1 MQPGGE
7 AALLAPATDLGG
19 HVEQRLLAGVLGV
32 GGVRQHAAADRQRA
46 RADRGQQRLQGIAV
60 AGLGPPGELVDVVRL
75 HAVSSSE
82 VLRNDNAWVP
92 LPTRIGRYAVR
103 RRIGSGGFAT
113 VWLGYDES
121 LDSPVAIKVLAD
133 NWTDDHHVKQRFVDE
148 GRFLRKVESPHVV
161 PVYDAGELDDGRPYL
176 VMGYADQGTLADRLE
191 RRRPGA
197 RRGARGGPPGRARA
211 QCPAPAGRRAPRH
224 QAGQRAVPN
233 RGGPVDSGGETV
245 EVRAMVGDLGL
256 GKTVDMSS
264 RLTMIAGTPTFVAPE
279 QAQGERIDARADQY
293 SLAALAYLLLTGR
306 PPHRHATLAA
316 AANPG
321 EPDPMS
327 TPEWPVPP
335 AVEDVVRRGLAAD
348 RDERWPDVA
357 AFTAALA
364 QAAGSGP
371 GAVGAP
377 RVLPIDPQRTQ
388 PGARP
393 SPLTAQPPLAD
404 PTPPKGTG
412 RRRVLVAVAAVVLL
426 VAGAVG
432 GYAAWLGLDD
442 GSTTLSDSRS
452 TLTVTVP
459 DDWDRDT
466 ATDGWQ
472 PPDADTTYPA
482 LSVGSSADWET
493 DGRRGGVRR
502 GAAGQQAAEDR
513 ARPPRVRAA
522 RGHHRRRARRRPVDD
537 RVLHRLPV
545 RDGRARGPGRGQP
558 AAMGAGPRRPPKHGG
573 RRPRL
578 GRHARAVGAGPR
590 ARTRR
595 RPAGP
600 GCPSR

>member
-1 MQPGGE
+1 
-7 AALLAPATDLGG
+7 
-19 HVEQRLLAGVLGV
+19 
-32 GGVRQHAAADRQRA
+32 
-46 RADRGQQRLQGIAV
+46 
-60 AGLGPPGELVDVVRL
+60 
-75 HAVSSSE
+75 
-82 VLRNDNAWVP
+82 
-92 LPTRIGRYAVR
+92 
-103 RRIGSGGFAT
+103 
-113 VWLGYDES
+113 
-121 LDSPVAIKVLAD
+121 
-133 NWTDDHHVKQRFVDE
+133 
-148 GRFLRKVESPHVV
+148 
-161 PVYDAGELDDGRPYL
+161 
-176 VMGYADQGTLADRLE
+176 
-191 RRRPGA
+191 
-197 RRGARGGPPGRARA
+197 
-211 QCPAPAGRRAPRH
+211 
-224 QAGQRAVPN
+224 
-233 RGGPVDSGGETV
+233 
-245 EVRAMVGDLGL
+245 MVGDLGL

-335 AVEDVVRRGLAAD
+335 AVEAVVRRGLAAD

-371 GAVGAP
+371 GPVGAP

-404 PTPPKGTG
+404 PP
-412 RRRVLVAVAAVVLL
+412 RRPVRGAAGSSSPSPRSSLL
-426 VAGAVG
+426 VAGGVG
-432 GYAAWLGLDD
+432 GYAAWQGLD
-442 GSTTLSDSRS
+442 GTTTLSDSRS

-459 DDWDRDT
+459 DDWDRAT

-493 DGRRGGVRR
+493 DGGEGVFVGVLPGSKLPTTVPGHPECGPPEDTIDDERDGDR
-502 GAAGQQAAEDR
+502 SMTVYFTDCPYVTVERVVQVAANRLLWVQ
-513 ARPPRVRAA
+513 VRADTP
-522 RGHHRRRARRRPVDD
+522 RHRR
-537 RVLHRLPV
+537 
-545 RDGRARGPGRGQP
+545 
-558 AAMGAGPRRPPKHGG
+558 

-578 GRHARAVGAGPR
+578 GHHGRRRRASDRWTCSARCRHALGSEGVGCVSR
-590 ARTRR
+590 LDERRSVQCR
-595 RPAGP
+595 RPCDVMTQPAATLRRGRVTRGGERAECAFHRAAAVRTGVAP
-600 GCPSR
+600 AICRRAAR

>member
-1 MQPGGE
+1 M
-7 AALLAPATDLGG
+7 
-19 HVEQRLLAGVLGV
+19 
-32 GGVRQHAAADRQRA
+32 
-46 RADRGQQRLQGIAV
+46 
-60 AGLGPPGELVDVVRL
+60 
-75 HAVSSSE
+75 
-82 VLRNDNAWVP
+82 
-92 LPTRIGRYAVR
+92 
-103 RRIGSGGFAT
+103 
-113 VWLGYDES
+113 
-121 LDSPVAIKVLAD
+121 
-133 NWTDDHHVKQRFVDE
+133 
-148 GRFLRKVESPHVV
+148 
-161 PVYDAGELDDGRPYL
+161 
-176 VMGYADQGTLADRLE
+176 
-191 RRRPGA
+191 PGA
-197 RRGARGGPPGRARA
+197 
-211 QCPAPAGRRAPRH
+211 
-224 QAGQRAVPN
+224 
-233 RGGPVDSGGETV
+233 STV

-279 QAQGERIDARADQY
+279 QAQGEHIDARADQY

-377 RVLPIDPQRTQ
+377 RVLPDRPAAH
-388 PGARP
+388 PARGP
-393 SPLTAQPPLAD
+393 ALAADRATAAGRAD
-404 PTPPKGTG
+404 PSEGLGSPTL
-412 RRRVLVAVAAVVLL
+412 LVAVAAVALL

-442 GSTTLSDSRS
+442 STTTLSDSRS

-482 LSVGSSADWET
+482 LSVGDSADWET
-493 DGRRGGVRR
+493 TAGRGCSSGCCRAASSRGR
-502 GAAGQQAAEDR
+502 AG
-513 ARPPRVRAA
+513 PPRVRPSEDTIDDERDGDRSMTVYFTDCPFVTVERVVQVAA
-522 RGHHRRRARRRPVDD
+522 NRLLWVQVRAAAAAPPSPSSTRSPRTASEGRHHARREVVQRLPSGQARRARR
-537 RVLHRLPV
+537 
-545 RDGRARGPGRGQP
+545 
-558 AAMGAGPRRPPKHGG
+558 
-573 RRPRL
+573 
-578 GRHARAVGAGPR
+578 
-590 ARTRR
+590 
-595 RPAGP
+595 
-600 GCPSR
+600 